1 MRRIGCAVGSGHVV
15 NPNTENA
22 MKTKERIIIVG
33 SSADTFEL
41 KDGRQEAMGYYLN
54 ELVIPA
60 QAAIDAG
67 YEIVL
72 ATPKGEQPLV
82 DQHSLVADHFGGSEE
97 ALQKALDFVA
107 TNSGMRN
114 PRSIRSVIDEGL
126 ENYVGVFVPGGHPP
140 MVDLMQ
146 DPDLGEVLRHFHAK
160 SKPTALLC
168 HGPIAVTAAMPKAV
182 AFRQA
187 LVEGDVDGA
196 KAAAEGWQYT
206 GYRMTVFSNDEEKY
220 AEENV
225 MGGGKVPF
233 YVVTALEIAGGKV
246 ETKGLFVSNA
256 VQDRELITG
265 QNPPSDHAVADLFVK
280 ALDRHV
286 AEKTAV

>member
-1 MRRIGCAVGSGHVV
+1 
-15 NPNTENA
+15 
-22 MKTKERIIIVG
+22 MKIKGKILIVG

-41 KDGRQEAMGYYLN
+41 KDGRKEAMGYYLN
-54 ELVIPA
+54 ELAIPA

-72 ATPKGEQPLV
+72 ATPKGEQPIV

-107 TNSGMRN
+107 TNSSMQN

-126 ENYVGVFVPGGHPP
+126 ENYIGVFVPGGHPP

-168 HGPIAVTAAMPKAV
+168 HGPIAVTAAMPKARE
-182 AFRQA
+182 FRQA
-187 LVEGDVDGA
+187 LVKGDMAAA
-196 KAAAEGWQYT
+196 KTAAEGWQYT
-206 GYRMTVFSNDEEKY
+206 GYRMTIFSNDEEQY
-220 AEENV
+220 VEENI
-225 MGGGKVPF
+225 MGGSKVPF
-233 YVVTALEIAGGKV
+233 YVATALEIAGGKV
-246 ETKGLFVSNA
+246 ETKGVFEAYA
-256 VQDRELITG
+256 VEDRELITG
-265 QNPPSDHAVADLFVK
+265 QNPPSDHGIANLFVK
-280 ALDRHV
+280 ALDRRV
-286 AEKTAV
+286 AEEATR

>member
-1 MRRIGCAVGSGHVV
+1 
-15 NPNTENA
+15 
-22 MKTKERIIIVG
+22 MKIKGKILVVG

-41 KDGRQEAMGYYLN
+41 KDGRKEPMGYYLN
-54 ELVIPA
+54 ELAIPV
-60 QAAIDAG
+60 QAAVDAG

-72 ATPKGEQPLV
+72 ATPAGEQPVV

-107 TNSGMRN
+107 TNSGTRN

-126 ENYVGVFVPGGHPP
+126 ENYAGVFVPGGHPP

-146 DPDLGEVLRHFHAK
+146 DPGLGEVLRHFHAK

-168 HGPIAVTAAMPKAV
+168 HGPIAVTAAMPKARD
-182 AFRQA
+182 FRQA
-187 LVEGDVDGA
+187 LVKGDM
-196 KAAAEGWQYT
+196 AAAKLAADGWQYT

-220 AEENV
+220 AEENI

-246 ETKGLFVSNA
+246 ETKGVFEAHA
-256 VQDRELITG
+256 VEDRELITG

-286 AEKTAV
+286 AETATL

>member
-1 MRRIGCAVGSGHVV
+1 
-15 NPNTENA
+15 
-22 MKTKERIIIVG
+22 MKIKGKILVVG

-41 KDGRQEAMGYYLN
+41 KDGRKEPMGYYLN
-54 ELVIPA
+54 ELAVPA
-60 QAAIDAG
+60 QAALGAG

-72 ATPKGEQPLV
+72 ATPQGGQPVV

-107 TNSGMRN
+107 TNSGMQN

-126 ENYVGVFVPGGHPP
+126 EKYAGVFVPGGHPP

-160 SKPTALLC
+160 SRPTALLC
-168 HGPIAVTAAMPKAV
+168 HGPIAVTAALPEAR

-187 LVEGDVDGA
+187 LVEGDLEAA
-196 KAAAEGWQYT
+196 KAAAEGWQYA
-206 GYRMTVFSNDEEKY
+206 GYRMTIFSNDEEKY
-220 AEENV
+220 AEDNI

-233 YVVTALEIAGGKV
+233 YVATALEIAGGKV
-246 ETKGLFVSNA
+246 ETKGLFVA
-256 VQDRELITG
+256 HAIEDRELITG
-265 QNPPSDHAVADLFVK
+265 QNPPSDHAVAELLVK

-286 AEKTAV
+286 AAQANR